1 MNLNLGLRA
10 LALVL
15 LVAACTAVLV
25 TPELIG
31 GAAAANAPAI
41 MALLVLGRN

>member
-15 LVAACTAVLV
+15 VVAGCTAVLV

-31 GAAAANAPAI
+31 GAPADNAHAI

>member
-10 LALVL
+10 LAIVL
-15 LVAACTAVLV
+15 LVATCTAVLV
-25 TPELIG
+25 TPELVG
-31 GAAAANAPAI
+31 GTPADNAPAI